1 MIADG
6 TGFGDSDTYKLRWKR
21 GKPIREVSAHI
32 KVEVLIGVVK
42 NKKVVLGVK
51 TDRAYLCER
60 RLLREILRDI
70 PFRAFYFLG
79 DAYYGM
85 ESGLL
90 KEIKQR
96 CMVAVVPVKE
106 SLRVKVSSQVRL
118 WAKEKYEMHKE
129 LYKRVRYK
137 IEQLKRN
144 VKNLMDDRDNTRIY
158 ELASLYVLARFAV
171 YYFLVLWR
179 LYLFFEPLKAV
190 LKNRVLSMFWDFSN
204 SL

>member
-1 MIADG
+1 
-6 TGFGDSDTYKLRWKR
+6 
-21 GKPIREVSAHI
+21 
-32 KVEVLIGVVK
+32 
-42 NKKVVLGVK
+42 
-51 TDRAYLCER
+51 
-60 RLLREILRDI
+60 
-70 PFRAFYFLG
+70 
-79 DAYYGM
+79 
-85 ESGLL
+85 
-90 KEIKQR
+90 
-96 CMVAVVPVKE
+96 MVAVVPVKE

-171 YYFLVLWR
+171 YNFLVLWR

-190 LKNRVLSMFWDFSN
+190 LRNHVLLMFWDFSN